1 MLNSEYIVPIHLP
14 LNHRFRGSSLGT
26 YQIEEQASATNQIQ
40 GAVDDLDQTT
50 QQNASMVEEIASSS
64 ESLNAEAKDLAE
76 MVRRF
81 KLQED

>member
-1 MLNSEYIVPIHLP
+1 MKKE
-14 LNHRFRGSSLGT
+14 
-26 YQIEEQASATNQIQ
+26 
-40 GAVDDLDQTT
+40 LDQTT

-81 KLQED
+81 KLQDD